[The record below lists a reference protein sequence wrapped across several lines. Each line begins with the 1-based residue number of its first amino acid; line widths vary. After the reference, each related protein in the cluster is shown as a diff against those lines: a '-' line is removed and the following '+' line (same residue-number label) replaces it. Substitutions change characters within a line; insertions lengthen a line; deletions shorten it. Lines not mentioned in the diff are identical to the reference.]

1 MSTTNTPN
9 TPATRANGALTEQKP
24 NAAAVTV
31 RSLLSSEA
39 YKKRFEEVLGQR
51 APQFLAAITAAASMP
66 HLAKA
71 EPRSVIAAA
80 FTAASMNL
88 SISPALGQAHIVPY
102 SAKGS
107 QPVAQFQ
114 MGYKGYIQL
123 ALRTGQYRAIND
135 FVVYEGE
142 LESYNPMSGELVYKP
157 ENRKSDKVIGYAFY
171 FELLNGFQ
179 KVAYWPKAKVE
190 DHAKRY
196 SKSYGS
202 AASPWKSEF
211 DAMAL
216 KTVIGATLRKYGIL
230 SVEMAQAV
238 ENDGASRGDL
248 DAVPI
253 FPDLSNALTAG
264 GGSNSDPDAP
274 LVGATGGASEGDAAS
289 SETDG
294 LGEPPQA

>member
-1 MSTTNTPN
+1 MS
-9 TPATRANGALTEQKP
+9 TPATTPVTRAQGAIVDQQRP

-31 RSLLSSEA
+31 RSLLSSDA
-39 YKKRFEEVLGQR
+39 YKKRFEDVLGKR
-51 APQFLAAITAAASMP
+51 APQFLAAIAAAASMP

-71 EPRSVIAAA
+71 EPKSVIAAA
-80 FTAASMNL
+80 FTAASMDL

-142 LESYNPMSGELVYKP
+142 VESYNPMSGQLVYSP
-157 ENRKSDKVIGYAFY
+157 EKRTSDKVVGYAFY

-179 KVAYWPKAKVE
+179 KVAYWTKARVE
-190 DHAKRY
+190 EHAKKY
-196 SKSYGS
+196 SKSYNS

-211 DAMAL
+211 DSMAL
-216 KTVIGATLRKYGIL
+216 KTVISATLRKYGIL

-238 ENDGASRGDL
+238 ESDGAIKADI
-248 DAVPI
+248 DEVQI
-253 FPDLSNALTAG
+253 FPDQAG
-264 GGSNSDPDAP
+264 LLGGSSDPDAP
-274 LVGATGGASEGDAAS
+274 LVGATGSDVAGKGAVEG
-289 SETDG
+289 DG